1 MDQYLVDGWCFVG
14 CKIGLI
20 FVVVQKQ
27 FGVDQLDFGMLFDY
41 MGYGDGEFILVEIFI
56 QLKIEVEIVFVIG
69 CDIVVSD
76 LGYVDVFGVIE
87 YVLLVFEIVGSCIV
101 DWDICIV
108 DMIVDNVLLCVYVL
122 GFCLCQLLGIDLCFC
137 GMVMEWCG
145 EFVLV
150 GVGVVCLGNLF
161 NVVVWFV

>member
-1 MDQYLVDGWCFVG
+1 M
-14 CKIGLI
+14 
-20 FVVVQKQ
+20 
-27 FGVDQLDFGMLFDY
+27 
-41 MGYGDGEFILVEIFI
+41 
-56 QLKIEVEIVFVIG
+56 KIEVEIVFVIG

-122 GFCLCQLLGIDLCFC
+122 GFCLC
-137 GMVMEWCG
+137 
-145 EFVLV
+145 
-150 GVGVVCLGNLF
+150 
-161 NVVVWFV
+161 